1 MAETYDALLIGAG
14 PAGATAA
21 LTLARAG
28 WKVAVVE
35 KANFPRRKVCGEYLS
50 PSNYALFR
58 KLGIAN
64 DFLERAGPPVRHV
77 GLFAREAV
85 VMAPM
90 PRLGTPPEN
99 WGRAL
104 GRETLDTLLLQRAAE
119 AGARVWQPWSAVKL
133 VKHAEAVV
141 CKAASRDT

>member
-64 DFLERAGPPVRHV
+64 DFLERAGFKQIDVRVVSREKQNPHFQTI
-77 GLFAREAV
+77 FA
-85 VMAPM
+85 
-90 PRLGTPPEN
+90 
-99 WGRAL
+99 
-104 GRETLDTLLLQRAAE
+104 
-119 AGARVWQPWSAVKL
+119 SAVK
-133 VKHAEAVV
+133 
-141 CKAASRDT
+141 